1 MLVAGCGGATARPAE
16 TTSTGT
22 SPVRTAAASNSD
34 WPEFGLNPQRTN
46 ASSAPTG
53 LTAAN
58 VGALRRHVISLP
70 GIADSSPIYLHG
82 VTVGGFSHD
91 VFVVTTTYGRT
102 LALDAANG
110 RTLWQFVPPGIA
122 NFEGSYQVTT
132 ATPIADPNRRYI
144 YAVSPDGLIHKLRL
158 ADGSEASGWPVR
170 VTLLPSREKIAPALN
185 IDGPSL
191 VVATGGYFG
200 DARPYQGHI
209 ALIDRASGRVTRV
222 FNTLCANRGGL
233 LIPSSCPTGRSA
245 IWSRAGAVVEPG
257 SGRLLVVT
265 GNGPYDAST
274 NFGDSLLELTR
285 GSLRLRQVYTPT
297 NQAQLNDSDTDL
309 GSGGP
314 ALLPGELVLIGGK
327 DGLLRLLDLRRL
339 NGHHLGRPYRT
350 GGTLQL
356 LTNPGGGQELFT
368 EPAVFHSKVFVA
380 DGGGTAC
387 YAVRGR
393 RLHLVWQN
401 RTAGSSPVIAGGL
414 LYVYDVADGGLN
426 VYQPGSGRRIATL
439 PSGSGHWNSPVIAN
453 GRIALPEGGSS
464 SDSDT
469 HGVLNL
475 YY

>member
-1 MLVAGCGGATARPAE
+1 
-16 TTSTGT
+16 
-22 SPVRTAAASNSD
+22 
-34 WPEFGLNPQRTN
+34 
-46 ASSAPTG
+46 
-53 LTAAN
+53 
-58 VGALRRHVISLP
+58 
-70 GIADSSPIYLHG
+70 
-82 VTVGGFSHD
+82 
-91 VFVVTTTYGRT
+91 
-102 LALDAANG
+102 
-110 RTLWQFVPPGIA
+110 
-122 NFEGSYQVTT
+122 
-132 ATPIADPNRRYI
+132 
-144 YAVSPDGLIHKLRL
+144 
-158 ADGSEASGWPVR
+158 
-170 VTLLPSREKIAPALN
+170 
-185 IDGPSL
+185 
-191 VVATGGYFG
+191 
-200 DARPYQGHI
+200 
-209 ALIDRASGRVTRV
+209 
-222 FNTLCANRGGL
+222 
-233 LIPSSCPTGRSA
+233 
-245 IWSRAGAVVEPG
+245 
-257 SGRLLVVT
+257 
-265 GNGPYDAST
+265 
-274 NFGDSLLELTR
+274 
-285 GSLRLRQVYTPT
+285 VYTPT
-297 NQAQLNDSDTDL
+297 NQAQLNDGDTDL

-314 ALLPGELVLIGGK
+314 ALLPGGLVLIGGK